1 VSVHAHERQFGS
13 LLIKSEPLNG
23 WLTLREHKW
32 YLFGER
38 HRLWSTATW
47 KEVMS
52 PLLLPARMARAAFSP
67 DGELVGLLWSEIG
80 KRRLRSDLIE
90 IGYSL
95 AADQEP
101 NCGRSA
107 PRMQILSRNQTYG
120 FERSPAER

>member
-1 VSVHAHERQFGS
+1 MLAGAFHSDGDFFVTVDHLAF
-13 LLIKSEPLNG
+13 I
-23 WLTLREHKW
+23 
-32 YLFGER
+32 
-38 HRLWSTATW
+38 RLWSTATW

-52 PLLLPARMARAAFSP
+52 PLLLPARMVRAAFSP

-80 KRRLRSDLIE
+80 KRRLRSELIE

-107 PRMQILSRNQTYG
+107 HRMQILSRNQTYG